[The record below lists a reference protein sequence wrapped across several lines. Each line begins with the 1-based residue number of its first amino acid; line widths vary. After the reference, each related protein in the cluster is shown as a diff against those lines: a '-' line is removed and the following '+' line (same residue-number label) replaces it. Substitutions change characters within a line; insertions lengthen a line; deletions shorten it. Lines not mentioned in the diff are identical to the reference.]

1 MTPVP
6 LNIALPGTEG
16 KKKARNMSTPPS
28 DPVIGR
34 AWPLTIAL
42 DGGTTNTR
50 ARLMQG
56 GRIVATARCGVGV
69 RDAVVCD
76 RSSGPSLADTVR
88 AVIAEVTGAVDAGGR
103 ERLHRRALI

>member
-1 MTPVP
+1 MTLVP

-56 GRIVATARCGVGV
+56 GRIVATARRGVGWV
-69 RDAVVCD
+69 SATRWYAIDHRARVWPT
-76 RSSGPSLADTVR
+76 PSAR
-88 AVIAEVTGAVDAGGR
+88 
-103 ERLHRRALI
+103 